1 MKARPSTGAGPIS
14 AVRPPGEEAAIH
26 SEMVQRRFVA
36 NAPLAMAMFDRQ
48 MNYLAA
54 SPRWLRNYRLEG
66 RELVGRSHYEVFPE
80 IPERWKAAHRR
91 SLAGEVLRMD
101 ADRFD
106 RGDGSVQW
114 LKWELRPWFK
124 LSGEVGGITIGTE
137 DITEHKRMEAAL
149 CESEENF
156 RNVLATVA
164 DAVLVFDAETRK
176 LVEFNEAAVRVYG
189 YRPEELR
196 QRKMLDFTAEPRA
209 SAAAIGQAIAGQLQH
224 VSLRF
229 HRKRNGTV
237 FPGEIYFGVFVRHG
251 RRVICAIVRD
261 LAGRRQA
268 EAVAPVQNGNQSRLE
283 WPAANAGPADEPSAP
298 GTAPGARARTSQR
311 SVPTGRFD
319 GAAEFKPGEPRQ
331 PSDSVP
337 AFPMRPDAGDRARQI
352 VATMAEYVQQHHHR
366 PINLGDVAAAMRM
379 NRFYLSTLFHQTTG
393 TTFNHFLRDV
403 RLAQA
408 RELLRDRRNRI
419 NEVAAAAGY
428 ASPDAFRHAFKAFV
442 GLSPKAWRAAL

>member
-1 MKARPSTGAGPIS
+1 
-14 AVRPPGEEAAIH
+14 
-26 SEMVQRRFVA
+26 MVQRRFVA

-189 YRPEELR
+189 YRKSCGNARCWTSLLSRGHPQPRSVR
-196 QRKMLDFTAEPRA
+196 QSPASFSTSRCAFTGKETERFFPAKFI
-209 SAAAIGQAIAGQLQH
+209 S
-224 VSLRF
+224 VSL
-229 HRKRNGTV
+229 
-237 FPGEIYFGVFVRHG
+237 
-251 RRVICAIVRD
+251 C
-261 LAGRRQA
+261 
-268 EAVAPVQNGNQSRLE
+268 
-283 WPAANAGPADEPSAP
+283 
-298 GTAPGARARTSQR
+298 GTA
-311 SVPTGRFD
+311 D
-319 GAAEFKPGEPRQ
+319 G
-331 PSDSVP
+331 
-337 AFPMRPDAGDRARQI
+337 
-352 VATMAEYVQQHHHR
+352 
-366 PINLGDVAAAMRM
+366 
-379 NRFYLSTLFHQTTG
+379 
-393 TTFNHFLRDV
+393 
-403 RLAQA
+403 
-408 RELLRDRRNRI
+408 
-419 NEVAAAAGY
+419 
-428 ASPDAFRHAFKAFV
+428 
-442 GLSPKAWRAAL
+442 